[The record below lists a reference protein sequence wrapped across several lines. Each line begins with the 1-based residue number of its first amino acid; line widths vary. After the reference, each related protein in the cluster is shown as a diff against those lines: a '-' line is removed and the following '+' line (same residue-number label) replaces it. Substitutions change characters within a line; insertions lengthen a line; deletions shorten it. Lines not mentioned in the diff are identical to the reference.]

1 MLSLTTV
8 LSMFPGITGRA
19 EEPQKESTDLRLW
32 YDKPAS
38 EGKVILSPGAFATT
52 PEENQWQQFTLPI
65 GNSHIGANIYGEVE
79 REHLTFNEKTLWEGG
94 PSEKRPD
101 YNGGN
106 VTGKDA
112 EGKTKADYFREIQ
125 KLFLAGENDK
135 ASALCDKLLGS
146 GASDMDALGAYQA
159 WGDIY
164 LDFGIERQKV
174 KNYVRDL
181 NLDTAISSVNFDYD
195 GENYNRE
202 YFISYPDNV
211 MAMEF
216 SSTGK
221 GKLNIEISF
230 PTKKGRPNGEP
241 GKEDV
246 TVADAKTKTI
256 TTNGEMTDNQMKM
269 SSQLKVV
276 NEGGEVTA
284 AGEKLLVEGAD
295 SVVVYVA
302 AQTDYKNDYPTYR
315 TGETTEEVAAQV
327 TERIEKAVEKGYE
340 AVKENHMADYKEI
353 YDRMKL
359 DLGQKETTK
368 PTDQLLEGYKNK
380 TNEKE
385 EDRLAEVLLFQY
397 GRYLTI
403 ASSREGTLPSNL
415 QGIWQNR
422 IGDSN
427 RVPWGSDYHLNV
439 NLQMNYWPT
448 YVTNM
453 AECALPLIDYVD
465 SLRAPGR
472 VTAEIYTGVVSD
484 EENPENGFTA
494 HTQNTP
500 FGWTCPGY
508 GFNWGWSPAAVP
520 WILQNCWEY
529 YEYTGDVEYMR
540 EHIYPMLREEA
551 IYYDQILVWDETT
564 QRMVSAP
571 SYSPEHGPRT
581 VGNTYEQSLIW
592 QLYED
597 TIKAAEILDV
607 DTDKVE
613 VWKDTQ
619 SKLDPIHVGED
630 GQIKEWIEE
639 TTIGSV
645 PGTEIRHRH
654 MSHLLGLYPGDLISV
669 DNAEYMDAAI
679 VSMESRGDNSVG
691 WGIGQRINLWARTG
705 DGEHAYKLIQNL
717 FKEGVYPN
725 FWSAGPPFQIDG
737 NFGMTAGV
745 AEMLLQS
752 NMGYINVL
760 PALPN
765 VWSDGEVNGLVARGN
780 FEIDI
785 KWADSQAKEVDILS
799 KNGGECI
806 VKSDNVSL
814 ADVTDEA
821 GNMIDV
827 KIVDNDKIAFATEA
841 GQSFCIQM
849 PEEKKVDAPEFV
861 ESYRISDTQVELMW
875 DESEEAESYNVYRQ
889 INDGKF
895 RLVAQGIETPS
906 YTDKEAQKELGDLRY
921 KVAGVKDNEI
931 GKWSNASMVYDIGS
945 LTIIDDKNPLIQYHG
960 WSSWS
965 ENKHYGG
972 TIHFVEDSTGVETI
986 ETKFYGNGIQIITPT
1001 HNRMGYID
1009 IYIDGKLMK
1018 ENLSL
1023 YGESKVQ
1030 QLVFEKTGLDEGI
1043 HSIKVVGNGRKN
1055 PLNNKSKVEF
1065 DYFKVLKNSEK
1076 VERIEVATKTGAD
1089 VIGRPGGS
1097 LQMVANVLPENA
1109 TQKEV
1114 DWSVD
1119 SELATIDDDG
1129 VLTVKAQSG
1138 VVKITASAKDGS
1150 GVIGEKEIKIEL
1162 PVEDGEQKLTVI
1174 DDRNNEISYSPKWA
1188 TWEEGKHIEGTIHYT
1203 ENAGETITYTFVGN
1217 GIDVIATNIKNG
1229 TKLEINID
1237 GEVVGEANT
1246 YINDPIGKAQQTVY
1260 SNRELEN
1267 KEHTITLR
1275 VMEDSGRTK
1284 VEFDAFKVYTESEQR
1299 YADKSEL
1306 QLKLEEISTL
1316 DEKMYTSESW
1326 GSLQKVLKEAVKVMN
1341 DSEASQEDV
1350 NVQSDFLE
1358 MAIHNL
1364 VKEKDEVA
1372 PSEIT
1377 GLKAIGVEENTLVLM
1392 WDESTDNVGVKSYE
1406 VYEGENLLDTVQD
1419 TFYRVT
1425 GLDSNTE
1432 YTFVVATVDLAGN
1445 RTEKELQVKTLAA
1458 NNGVKQP
1465 ANIKVSEE
1473 SQTTAVLQWDSCAN
1487 EGEIITYRIYVNGK
1501 KVQEVT
1507 EPKAVLEQL
1516 KKGMKYA
1523 VRIVAVNE
1531 QGEESLPGA
1540 FVFELR
1546 GEQKPV
1552 DKSGLAKLVKEAE
1565 EKYEEKLREYTP
1577 KTAEEFQS
1585 ALETARNILS
1595 DDMASQEQIT
1605 KIYDGLQKAIF
1616 GLRLLPNKDKLEELI
1631 SEVESLDFNEYTE
1644 ESVEMVRKALEEA
1657 KVILE
1662 DPDATQENVNE
1673 VLRQLKTSVDEL
1685 EEKEV
1690 SSDNVDS
1697 GELTKTEKPIKT
1709 GDVAFPFEWT
1719 VFGAISVLA
1728 TIWIVRQKKHS

>member
-1 MLSLTTV
+1 MTV
-8 LSMFPGITGRA
+8 LSMLPMSSQA

-52 PEENQWQQFTLPI
+52 QEENQWQQFTLPI

-106 VTGKDA
+106 IAGKDA

-125 KLFLAGENDK
+125 ELFLAGENDK
-135 ASALCDKLLGS
+135 ASVLCDKLLGS
-146 GASDMDALGAYQA
+146 GGSDMDALGAYQA

-164 LDFGIERQKV
+164 FDFGIEKQKV
-174 KNYVRDL
+174 KNYVRAL

-221 GKLNIEISF
+221 EKLNIEISF

-276 NEGGEVTA
+276 NKGGEVTA
-284 AGEKLLVEGAD
+284 SEEKLVVEGAD

-315 TGETTEEVAAQV
+315 TGETMEEVAALIA
-327 TERIEKAVEKGYE
+327 ERIDDAVAKGYE
-340 AVKENHMADYKEI
+340 EVKENHVADYKEI
-353 YDRMKL
+353 YDRVEL
-359 DLGQKETTK
+359 DLGQKETIK

-581 VGNTYEQSLIW
+581 MGNAYEQSLIW

-597 TIKAAEILDV
+597 TIKAAEILGV
-607 DTDKVE
+607 DADKVE

-691 WGIGQRINLWARTG
+691 WGVGQRINLWARTG

-745 AEMLLQS
+745 AEMLIQS

-760 PALPN
+760 PALPD

-780 FEIDI
+780 FEVDI
-785 KWADSQAKEVDILS
+785 KWADGQTKEVDILS

-814 ADVTDEA
+814 ANVTDED
-821 GNMIDV
+821 GNMVDV
-827 KIVDNDKIAFATEA
+827 KIVDNDKIAFETEA
-841 GQSFCIQM
+841 GQYFCIQM
-849 PEEKKVDAPEFV
+849 SQEKKVDASESV

-875 DESEEAESYNVYRQ
+875 DEIEEAESYNVYRQ

-895 RLVAQGIETPS
+895 RLVARGVETPS
-906 YTDKEAQKELGDLRY
+906 YTDKEAQRELGDLRY
-921 KVAGVKDNEI
+921 KVAGVKNNAI
-931 GKWSNASMVYDIGS
+931 GKLSSASMVYDIGN

-960 WSSWS
+960 WSLWS

-1001 HNRMGYID
+1001 HGRMGYID
-1009 IYIDGKLMK
+1009 IYIDGKLVK

-1030 QLVFEKTGLDEGI
+1030 QLVFEETGLDEGI

-1065 DYFKVLKNSEK
+1065 DYFKVLQGSER
-1076 VERIEVATKTGAD
+1076 VENIEITTKTGAN
-1089 VIGRPGGS
+1089 VIGRSGGS
-1097 LQMVANVLPENA
+1097 LQMIANVLPENA

-1114 DWSVD
+1114 DWSVNN
-1119 SELATIDDDG
+1119 ELATIDDNG
-1129 VLTVKAQSG
+1129 VLTAKAKSG
-1138 VVKITASAKDGS
+1138 VVKVTASAKDGF

-1162 PVEDGEQKLTVI
+1162 PVEEGEQKMTVI
-1174 DDRNNEISYSPKWA
+1174 DDRNNEISYSTKWA

-1203 ENAGETITYTFVGN
+1203 ENAGETITYAFVGN
-1217 GIDVIATNIKNG
+1217 GIDVIATNINNG
-1229 TKLEINID
+1229 TKLEISID

-1260 SNRELEN
+1260 SNHELEN

-1275 VMEDSGRTK
+1275 VIEDSGRTK
-1284 VEFDAFKVYTESEQR
+1284 VEFDAFKVYTEPEQR

-1306 QLKLEEISTL
+1306 QLKLEEISIL
-1316 DEKMYTSESW
+1316 DEKMYTPESW
-1326 GSLQKVLKEAVKVMN
+1326 GTLQKALKEAVKVMN
-1341 DSEASQEDV
+1341 DSETSQGDV
-1350 NVQSDFLE
+1350 DAQRNSLE
-1358 MAIHNL
+1358 TAIRNL
-1364 VKEKDEVA
+1364 VKEKDEEA

-1377 GLKAIGVEENTLVLM
+1377 GLKAIGVEEDTLVLV
-1392 WDESTDNVGVKSYE
+1392 WDKSTDNVGVKSYE
-1406 VYEGENLLDTVQD
+1406 VYAGENLLDTVQD

-1432 YTFVVATVDLAGN
+1432 YTFVIVAVDLAGN
-1445 RTEKELQVKTLAA
+1445 RTEKEIQVKTLAA

-1473 SQTTAVLQWDSCAN
+1473 SSTTAVLQWDSCAN
-1487 EGEIITYRIYVNGK
+1487 EDETITYRIYVNGK

-1507 EPKAVLEQL
+1507 EPKVVLEQL
-1516 KKGMKYA
+1516 KKGVKYA

-1531 QGEESLPGA
+1531 RGEESLPGA
-1540 FVFELR
+1540 FVFELQ
-1546 GEQKPV
+1546 GEQKPT
-1552 DKSGLAKLVKEAE
+1552 DKSELEKLVKEAE
-1565 EKYEEKLREYTP
+1565 EKYEGKLQEYTP
-1577 KTAEEFQS
+1577 NTAEQFQS
-1585 ALETARNILS
+1585 ALEIARTVLK
-1595 DDMASQEQIT
+1595 DTEVSQEQIT
-1605 KIYDGLQKAIF
+1605 KAYAVLQRAIF
-1616 GLRLLPNKDKLEELI
+1616 GLRLLPNKEKLEELI
-1631 SEVESLDFNEYTE
+1631 SKIENLNFDKYTE
-1644 ESVEMVRKALEEA
+1644 ESVKRVRKALKEA
-1657 KVILE
+1657 KVIME
-1662 DPDATQENVNE
+1662 DPDAIQEHVDNAVE
-1673 VLRQLKTSVDEL
+1673 HLQASVDGL
-1685 EEKEV
+1685 KEKDSV
-1690 SSDNVDS
+1690 SDVEDVKDI
-1697 GELTKTEKPIKT
+1697 EDTTKTEKTVKT
-1709 GDVAFPFEWT
+1709 GDVT
-1719 VFGAISVLA
+1719 LSFGWIMCGMISILTAILVVKRRKYS
-1728 TIWIVRQKKHS
+1728 